1 MSISENNEYVT
12 ILKSRLEKI
21 EKLESTPMI
30 MRDQAVQC
38 LRTVLKKSQLKHND
52 RNIIENK
59 INLLENIKEES
70 MKEQFI
76 VIYSFTLL

>member
-38 LRTVLKKSQLKHND
+38 LRTVLKKSQLIED
-52 RNIIENK
+52 RK
-59 INLLENIKEES
+59 S
-70 MKEQFI
+70 
-76 VIYSFTLL
+76 VV